1 MAEMLTQISFG
12 KLDEGMD
19 MPHLLDIQT
28 RAFDALLQLDAASHN
43 REDIG
48 LERVFKDLFP
58 ITDVHENFSL
68 EFKRYAL
75 GDPKYS
81 VEECIERDMTYS
93 APLKATLSLRVF
105 EEQLGEKRLKNE
117 IEKEVY
123 LGELPLLTPLGT
135 FVINGAER
143 VIVSQLHRSPG
154 VVFEESTHPNGQ
166 RLISARIIPFR
177 GSWVEFTVD
186 IHDVVYVHIDK
197 KKKFP
202 ATALLRAF
210 GFGSSSDILR
220 LFFAVR
226 ELDLTKKRESRTD
239 QREVLGAIVAEDITL
254 AGEKTAEDAPKL
266 KTKKARAER
275 ERSEAD
281 LLVREGDELTEE
293 VWNRLK
299 RQGIERIKVFAS
311 HTRIDLRDEQD
322 AIERGERP
330 ERRRVAV
337 DVVDAD
343 GEVIAEAGQL
353 LNDTTIKRLRKAE
366 IGRVSVF
373 VQSGRAESTLIKNT
387 LLKDPCGMVADGKD
401 LPPRPVTREE
411 GEAIALRQIYALLR
425 PGDAPN
431 KETAKQ
437 ALERLF
443 FSPKR
448 YDLGRVGRY
457 KINQRLGLNT
467 SAGTTVLETNDFIEI
482 IRYLVELHEGRG
494 HTDDIDHLGNRRIR
508 SVGELIANQF
518 SVGLSRMARL
528 VKERMSINTDPE
540 KISLD
545 DLVNART
552 VSAVIQAFFGSS
564 QLSQF
569 MDQTNPLAELTHK
582 RRLSALGPGGLTRE
596 RAGFEVRDV
605 HYSQYGRMCPIET
618 PEGPNI
624 GLITS
629 LACFAR
635 VNDLGF
641 IETPYRVV
649 KNGKVLAELAW
660 LDANREEDT
669 VIAQANARLNDDGTF
684 VDELVLCRQRGDVPL
699 TPPSRIDFMDV
710 APEQLVSIAA
720 ALIPFL
726 EHDDA
731 NRALM
736 GSNMQRQAVP
746 LLNPR
751 TPLVGTGLEEKV
763 ARDSGAVVIARRA
776 GVVTRVTADEIIVDA
791 GALEKGAR
799 KSDDRVPLQRLTQ
812 QDRYK
817 LRKYWRTNQDTAINQ
832 RPLVHRGQKVKA
844 GEVLAD
850 GAATEMG
857 QLALG
862 ANVTVAFMP
871 WYGHNFEDAIVLSER
886 LVKEDV
892 YSSIH
897 IQELELH
904 VRDTKRGQEEITREI
919 PNVAE
924 ESLVDLDE
932 RGIVRIGAHV
942 KAGDILVGKI
952 TPKGETELSP
962 EEKLLTAIFGE
973 KAKDV
978 KDSSLK
984 VSPGMEGVVIDVKI
998 FSRVEDPVV
1007 EKDRGERIGE
1017 VRRLE
1022 GEEKLRVNDVRDGE
1036 LKDLLDGQV
1045 VAMALKS
1052 GTVEEAI
1059 PAGTRLTEAFLA
1071 DLRISGVDLK
1081 TFRVENKKVNEQLRE
1096 IIDAS
1101 NEEKGKIEEKAEER
1115 IDRILQPDELPPGVI
1130 QLVKVY
1136 LAEKRKISV
1145 GDKMAGRHGNKG
1157 IVARIVPEEDLP
1169 FLPNGRPVDIVLN
1182 PLGVPSRMNVGQILE
1197 THLGWAARILK
1208 FYAKTPVFQGANERE
1223 IGLLM
1228 KLAGTNWGRD
1238 ALQLDAVAPAITE
1251 KEVKS
1256 LLTDL
1261 TPAHPELERVKLLHD
1276 ASIDDLGK
1284 RGVSQET
1291 RDLHHRVRDFLAAAA
1306 KELAERETAELRHQ
1320 VAFHSAE
1327 PDADLPAARATE
1339 FKAALKALEKRSG
1352 AEGADLLEE
1361 QELPALAA
1369 ILRKKSEADVDAAA
1383 VELMRLAGLTPG
1395 GKVRLRDG
1403 RTGELFSSPVTV
1415 GEIYML
1421 KLSHLVDDKIHAR
1434 SIGPYSLVTQ
1444 QPLAGKAQFGGQRFG
1459 EMEVWALE
1467 AYGASHT
1474 LQEILTVK
1482 SDDVSGRSRVYE
1494 AIVKGQNLPEPG
1506 IPESFNVLVKELQA
1520 LGIKVTLGSSGAGY
1534 ALAEGNALGGEE

>member
-1 MAEMLTQISFG
+1 
-12 KLDEGMD
+12 

-28 RAFDALLQLDAASHN
+28 RAFESLLQLDAASQE
-43 REDIG
+43 REDVG

-58 ITDVHENFSL
+58 ISDVHENFSL
-68 EFKRYAL
+68 EFVRYSL
-75 GDPKYS
+75 GEPKYS
-81 VEECIERDMTYS
+81 VAECIERDMTYS
-93 APLKATLSLRVF
+93 APLKATLQLVIF
-105 EEQLGEKRLKNE
+105 EDTGDGKRPRNI

-123 LGELPLLTPLGT
+123 LGELPLLTELGT

-166 RLISARIIPFR
+166 RLLSSRIIPFR

-186 IHDVVYVHIDK
+186 IHDVIYVHIDK

-210 GFGSSSDILR
+210 GYGENRDILR
-220 LFFAVR
+220 LFFAER
-226 ELDLTKKRESRTD
+226 ELDLTMKRETRTEL
-239 QREVLGAIVAEDITL
+239 RELLGAIIAEDITL
-254 AGEKTAEDAPKL
+254 EGEVTPDDAPKA
-266 KTKKARAER
+266 KTKKAKAER
-275 ERSEAD
+275 ERAEAE

-293 VWNRLK
+293 VLNRLV
-299 RQGIERIKVFAS
+299 RQGLDKVKVFAS
-311 HTRIDLRDEQD
+311 YTQIDLRDEQD
-322 AIERGERP
+322 AIDRGER
-330 ERRRVAV
+330 EVRRTLAR

-343 GEVIAEAGQL
+343 TGEVVADKGTVLVDAV
-353 LNDTTIKRLRKAE
+353 IKRIRKADLTK
-366 IGRVSVF
+366 VQVF
-373 VQSGRAESTLIKNT
+373 VASGRAESTLIKNT
-387 LLKDPCGMVADGKD
+387 LAKDPTKH
-401 LPPRPVTREE
+401 EE
-411 GEAIALRQIYALLR
+411 EALKQIYALLR

-431 KETAKQ
+431 RETAKQ

-457 KINQRLGLNT
+457 KINQRLRLNT
-467 SAGTTVLETNDFIEI
+467 PMSTTVLTKEDFVEI
-482 IRYLVELHEGRG
+482 MRQLVELHEGRG
-494 HTDDIDHLGNRRIR
+494 DVDDIDQLGNRRIR

-569 MDQTNPLAELTHK
+569 MDQTNPLGELTHK

-629 LACFAR
+629 LACYAR

-649 KNGKVLAELAW
+649 KDSRVTGEIVW
-660 LDANREEDT
+660 LDANREEDAI
-669 VIAQANARLNDDGTF
+669 IAQANSKLNPDGTF
-684 VDELVLCRQRGDVPL
+684 VDDLVLSRKRGDLPL
-699 TPPSRIDFMDV
+699 TPPADIDYMDV

-751 TPLVGTGLEEKV
+751 TPFVGTGLEATV
-763 ARDSGAVVIARRA
+763 AVDSGAVVIARRP
-776 GVVTRVTADEIIVDA
+776 GRVTSVTADEIIVDA
-791 GALEKGAR
+791 GQIGTVDSDRPLAR
-799 KSDDRVPLQRLTQ
+799 LGHL
-812 QDRYK
+812 DRYRLK
-817 LRKYWRTNQDTAINQ
+817 KYWRTNQDTAINQ
-832 RPLVHRGQKVKA
+832 RPLVRMGQSVAK

-886 LVKEDV
+886 LVKFDV
-892 YSSIH
+892 FSSIH

-932 RGIVRIGAHV
+932 RGIVRIGAQV
-942 KAGDILVGKI
+942 KPGDILVGKI

-984 VSPGMEGVVIDVKI
+984 VPPGMEGVVIDVKI
-998 FSRVEDPVV
+998 FSRVEDQVV
-1007 EKDRGERIGE
+1007 EKDRGERIGD

-1022 GEEKLRVNDVRDGE
+1022 GEEKIRVNEVRDMELAALLAGE
-1036 LKDLLDGQV
+1036 TISL
-1045 VAMALKS
+1045 ALKA

-1059 PAGTRLTEAFLA
+1059 AAGTTLSS
-1071 DLRISGVDLK
+1071 DLLNGLRFATLDLK
-1081 TFRVENKKVNEQLRE
+1081 TFRVESKKANDRVRE
-1096 IIDAS
+1096 IIDAA
-1101 NEEKGKIEEKAEER
+1101 NEEKARIEESAEER

-1157 IVARIVPEEDLP
+1157 IVARIVPEEDMP
-1169 FLPNGRPVDIVLN
+1169 FMPNGRPVDIVLN

-1197 THLGWAARILK
+1197 THLGWAAKLLN
-1208 FYAKTPVFQGANERE
+1208 FYAKTPVFEGANERE

-1228 KLAGTNWGRD
+1228 KLAGLRWARETLELGASSFD
-1238 ALQLDAVAPAITE
+1238 ATPQDVRHLLSDIKPDRRLPDKVELLGDANLNDLSMKVMSAET
-1251 KEVKS
+1251 KS
-1256 LLTDL
+1256 LFS
-1261 TPAHPELERVKLLHD
+1261 RVKEFVTQG
-1276 ASIDDLGK
+1276 A
-1284 RGVSQET
+1284 RTV
-1291 RDLHHRVRDFLAAAA
+1291 
-1306 KELAERETAELRHQ
+1306 AERELEGVRASLAIHQTAEGE
-1320 VAFHSAE
+1320 ADA
-1327 PDADLPAARATE
+1327 DADLMAGI
-1339 FKAALKALEKRSG
+1339 AALQ
-1352 AEGADLLEE
+1352 AEAAMSPVQTLLRIG
-1361 QELPALAA
+1361 QPALAA
-1369 ILRKKSEADVDAAA
+1369 VLAGKDVDVDAAGS
-1383 VELMRLAGLTPG
+1383 ELIRLAGLTPT

-1403 RTGELFSSPVTV
+1403 RTGETFNAPVTV
-1415 GEIYML
+1415 GEIYVL

-1467 AYGASHT
+1467 AYGAAHT

-1482 SDDVSGRSRVYE
+1482 SDDVNGRSRVYE

-1520 LGIKVTLGSSGAGY
+1520 LGIKVTLGASDGTGVELIDAG
-1534 ALAEGNALGGEE
+1534 GNGNGGEE